1 MNTGTGKTFFKYG
14 VKALKVRSKV
24 KTATMDAKTASM
36 DNKTMPM
43 DVKTPTIF
51 GIFKNNSYLC
61 K

>member
-1 MNTGTGKTFFKYG
+1 MGKTFFKYG

-36 DNKTMPM
+36 DNKTKPM
-43 DVKTPTIF
+43 DVKTPTMF
-51 GIFKNNSYLC
+51 GIFKHNSYLC